1 MKKEGEK
8 MQSSVERIGKEEW
21 QESITSDHIG
31 ESQVSPE

>member
-1 MKKEGEK
+1 
-8 MQSSVERIGKEEW
+8 MQSSVERIGNEER